1 MTTPGKIVVTGAA
14 GQLGRQ
20 LVTAFRQGGWE
31 VAEHGHPELDI
42 ADEDAVRRV
51 AGERAHVVINAAAWT
66 DVDGCARDP
75 DRAMQINGIAAG
87 RVAEAAAAG
96 GALSVQIS
104 TNEIFDGMSTRAY
117 REDDD
122 PNPINPYGASKLA
135 GERAVI
141 GANPRHLIVRTSWIF
156 GPGGRNFPSKIIQ
169 AAARQRAEGEPLR
182 VVADE
187 LGNPTWAPDLATA
200 IRAAVMAFLGG
211 QLAPGALHIC
221 GEPPVSRFGWAEH
234 ILEGMQGVTLARISA
249 AAFPRASRVPLRA
262 VLATDKA
269 RTLGIGPLDWSAPTS
284 RYAADLA
291 AVTS

>member
-1 MTTPGKIVVTGAA
+1 MTPGKIVVTGAA

-20 LVTAFRQGGWE
+20 LVAAFSQDGWE
-31 VAEHGHPELDI
+31 VAGHGHADLDVVDDG
-42 ADEDAVRRV
+42 AQRRV
-51 AGERAHVVINAAAWT
+51 AGERASVVINAAAWT

-75 DRAMQINGIAAG
+75 NLAMQINGVAAG

-104 TNEIFDGMSTRAY
+104 TNEVFDGTAAHAY
-117 REDDD
+117 REDDE

-135 GERAVI
+135 GERAVM
-141 GANPRHLIVRTSWIF
+141 GANPRHLIVRTAWIF

-169 AAARQRAEGEPLR
+169 AAARERAAGEPLR

-187 LGNPTWAPDLATA
+187 IGNPTWAPDLANA
-200 IRAAVMAFLGG
+200 IRAAVMALLGG
-211 QLAPGALHIC
+211 QLTPGALHIC

-234 ILEGMQGVTLARISA
+234 ILEATPDVILEPISA
-249 AAFPRASRVPLRA
+249 AAFARASRAPLRA

-269 RTLGIGPLDWSAPTS
+269 RALGIGPLDWSAPTS

-291 AVTS
+291 AVAS

>member
-1 MTTPGKIVVTGAA
+1 MTSGKIVVTGAA

-20 LVTAFRQGGWE
+20 LVTAFRQDGWE
-31 VAEHGHPELDI
+31 VAGRGHAELDL
-42 ADEDAVRRV
+42 ADAGAGQHV
-51 AGERAHVVINAAAWT
+51 AGERANVVINAAAWT

-104 TNEIFDGMSTRAY
+104 TNEVFDGTAARSY
-117 REDDD
+117 REDDE

-141 GANPRHLIVRTSWIF
+141 GANPRHLIVRTAWIF
-156 GPGGRNFPSKIIQ
+156 GPGGRNFPSKIIE
-169 AAARQRAEGEPLR
+169 AAARQRAAGEPLR

-187 LGNPTWAPDLATA
+187 IGNPTWAPDLAKA
-200 IRAAVMAFLGG
+200 IHAAVRALLGG

-221 GEPPVSRFGWAEH
+221 GEPPVSRFGWAER
-234 ILEGMQGVTLARISA
+234 ILEATQDVTLVPVSA

-269 RTLGIGPLDWSAPTS
+269 RALGIGPFDWNAPTS
-284 RYAADLA
+284 QYAADLA
-291 AVTS
+291 AVAS